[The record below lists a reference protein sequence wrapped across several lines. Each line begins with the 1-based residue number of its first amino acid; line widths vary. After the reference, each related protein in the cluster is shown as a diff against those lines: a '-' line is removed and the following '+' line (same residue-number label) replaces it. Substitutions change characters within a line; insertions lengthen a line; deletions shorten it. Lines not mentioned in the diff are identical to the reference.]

1 MMKSIKFLFRPSAAD
16 ITDDLLPLRYLAF
29 TTKLVKLAPRHSEI
43 PHRFGLV
50 VRLLP
55 AAANISRQLRNLS
68 FCSSVVLQ
76 RPLSMRSISSCSN
89 ARIICNVTL
98 KTVSFLAIAKIVKLL
113 LIHNRLARNNPP

>member
-16 ITDDLLPLRYLAF
+16 ITDDLLPLRYPAF

-55 AAANISRQLRNLS
+55 AAGKHLQAAEKPLVLLFRSAATSAVYAVYQL
-68 FCSSVVLQ
+68 LQ
-76 RPLSMRSISSCSN
+76 QRAYHL
-89 ARIICNVTL
+89 
-98 KTVSFLAIAKIVKLL
+98 
-113 LIHNRLARNNPP
+113 